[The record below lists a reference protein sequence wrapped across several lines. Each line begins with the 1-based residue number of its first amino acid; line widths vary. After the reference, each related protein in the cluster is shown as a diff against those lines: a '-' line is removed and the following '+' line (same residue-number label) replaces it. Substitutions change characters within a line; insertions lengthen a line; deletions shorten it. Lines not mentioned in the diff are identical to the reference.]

1 MPHLLADNFLNAI
14 KSREDATQWVILA
27 VGILATAYL
36 IMRPKLR
43 KKRDPM
49 AGRPVGG
56 FGLSQQ
62 RQIERDM
69 NSLMVQMLDTARQM
83 TAQLDTRAAR
93 LEVLLQE
100 ADQKM
105 ARLEEM
111 ALMPAQLPAATTK
124 ALPEPAPER
133 LQLPAPE
140 ETTTNEE
147 SADSSYPEPLPDPRY
162 VEIYALADEGMK
174 AVEIAKRLDRP
185 NGEVEFI
192 LAMRPR
198 TVSSH

>member
-1 MPHLLADNFLNAI
+1 MPHFLADNFLNAI

-49 AGRPVGG
+49 EHRPIGN

-100 ADQKM
+100 ADQKLASLQEAAA
-105 ARLEEM
+105 AR
-111 ALMPAQLPAATTK
+111 AQLPPASAK
-124 ALPEPAPER
+124 ALPEAAPER
-133 LQLPAPE
+133 LQLPGPE
-140 ETTTNEE
+140 DAASEE
-147 SADSSYPEPLPDPRY
+147 SVDSSYPEPLPDPRY
-162 VEIYALADEGMK
+162 VEIYALADEGLK
-174 AVEIAKRLDRP
+174 STEIAKRLDRP